1 MSERVLIRVSKL
13 YRSGNGLSVHIP
25 RRVLELT
32 GLKCGDEVLMYVYP
46 SDGSILLKPHKKP
59 SIGSVPLL

>member
-1 MSERVLIRVSKL
+1 MSERVLIRVSRL

-32 GLKCGDEVLMYVYP
+32 GLKRGDEVLLYICP

-59 SIGSVPLL
+59 SIGAVPP

>member
-13 YRSGNGLSVHIP
+13 YKSGNGVSVHIP

-32 GLKCGDEVLMYVYP
+32 GLKRGDEVLMYVA
-46 SDGSILLKPHKKP
+46 SDGSIVLKPQKR
-59 SIGSVPLL
+59 ST